1 MTSARPYATLLAKGE
16 DRKQRILAVAQRLVT
31 RNGWRNTTL
40 AQIAKEAGVSA
51 AGLLHHFESK
61 EQLLHAVRRRPR
73 RRRRRPR
80 RPLRGPARADRP
92 RRRSCG
98 PCAGTGRNVLGAA
111 RREPD
116 ARRPAARPP
125 AGAAAGRDPDRHRP
139 DQRGQ
144 QSGRYRNDFDA
155 ALKAVQIVS
164 LVNGM
169 EISWLL
175 DPSVPLQEALQEYAR
190 SLAREFAPG
199 AHIVRYRLDVVAP
212 SVAEAVRAAGGWM
225 FDRVMAGWDVAG
237 ACQRWPRR
245 SCAADPRRRWRGPR
259 IRPRD
264 RSGRAAP
271 ARAGRRG
278 GPLRLRC
285 AHP

>member
-61 EQLLHAVRRRPR
+61 EQLLHAVVDARDADDDAHADRSGD
-73 RRRRRPR
+73 
-80 RPLRGPARADRP
+80 LLEQIARAGDRVDRAP
-92 RRRSCG
+92 ELV
-98 PCAGTGRNVLGAA
+98 GTYSVLLV
-111 RREPD
+111 ENLMPD
-116 ARRPAARPP
+116 APLHDRLLARQQAAIRIVT
-125 AGAAAGRDPDRHRP
+125 DLIE
-139 DQRGQ
+139 RGQ
-144 QSGRYRNDFDA
+144 QSGRYRSDFDA

-199 AHIVRYRLDVVAP
+199 GT
-212 SVAEAVRAAGGWM
+212 S
-225 FDRVMAGWDVAG
+225 
-237 ACQRWPRR
+237 
-245 SCAADPRRRWRGPR
+245 
-259 IRPRD
+259 
-264 RSGRAAP
+264 
-271 ARAGRRG
+271 
-278 GPLRLRC
+278 
-285 AHP
+285 